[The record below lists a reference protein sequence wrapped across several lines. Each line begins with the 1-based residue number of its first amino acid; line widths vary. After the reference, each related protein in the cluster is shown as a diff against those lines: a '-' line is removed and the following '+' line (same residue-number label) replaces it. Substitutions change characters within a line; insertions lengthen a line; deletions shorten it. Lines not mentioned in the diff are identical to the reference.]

1 MARFQEEKVTHAD
14 MNKEVGSKYGQDKN
28 SSRSEGGNLPIP
40 PRNRDTW
47 RFIRSIYVCRALW
60 RAGDIGLGKENFKIS
75 DNSGDYFITMG
86 IKSIQPA

>member
-47 RFIRSIYVCRALW
+47 RFIRSIYVCSRALW
-60 RAGDIGLGKENFKIS
+60 RAGIS
-75 DNSGDYFITMG
+75 VWVRRIL
-86 IKSIQPA
+86 KSLTTPEIIL